1 MTARHGRSTHQARGQ
16 RGQTSLL
23 IIGFALVIA
32 MLVAVVVDA
41 SAAYLRRQ
49 DLDALAD
56 GAALAATEAVG
67 TDQVYVHGLG
77 ARAALDPAQA
87 QADVASYLQQT
98 GAAGRYPGLSWAV
111 SVGPDTVVVRLAAP
125 LDLPLRL
132 PGRRFRPMVT
142 GTSASYVDV
151 GG

>member
-1 MTARHGRSTHQARGQ
+1 MRPE

-56 GAALAATEAVG
+56 GAALAATDAIRA
-67 TDQVYVHGLG
+67 DQVYVGGLG
-77 ARAALDPAQA
+77 ARAALDPVAA
-87 QADVASYLQQT
+87 RSYVASYLQQS
-98 GAAGRYPGLSWAV
+98 GAVARFPGLAWSV
-111 SVGPDTVVVRLAAP
+111 SVGPDTVVVRVVAP

-132 PGRRFRPMVT
+132 PGRRFRPVVA
-142 GTSASYVDV
+142 GSAASYVDV